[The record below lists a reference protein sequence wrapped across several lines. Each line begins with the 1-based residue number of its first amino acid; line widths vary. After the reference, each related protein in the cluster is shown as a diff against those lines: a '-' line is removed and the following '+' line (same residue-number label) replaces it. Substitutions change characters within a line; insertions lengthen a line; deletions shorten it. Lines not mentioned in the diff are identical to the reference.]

1 MEYLISLIYRAVKNL
16 MTHRDRVISSALEMR
31 QIVNNACM
39 WEICNQGLSVSD
51 WSNMRLI

>member
-16 MTHRDRVISSALEMR
+16 MTHRDRVISRALEMR
-31 QIVNNACM
+31 RIVNSACM

-51 WSNMRLI
+51 WSNMRLS